1 MSTVQKLEVVAE
13 NFC

>member
-1 MSTVQKLEVVAE
+1 MSTVQKLEDVAE